1 MSNIE
6 TIRKMVNTFSL
17 VQTKEQMLDNY
28 KWFSLASSID
38 DEELTLKLL
47 REVVGKEVCQRYDNL
62 KRLEE
67 RRKRVNED

>member
-1 MSNIE
+1 MSDIE
-6 TIRKMVNTFSL
+6 TIRRMVNEFSL

-67 RRKRVNED
+67 RRKMSSNG

>member
-1 MSNIE
+1 MSDIE
-6 TIRKMVNTFSL
+6 TIRRMVNEFSL

-67 RRKRVNED
+67 RRKIVNNG

>member
-6 TIRKMVNTFSL
+6 TIRKMVNEFSL

-47 REVVGKEVCQRYDNL
+47 REVVGKEICQRYDNL

-67 RRKRVNED
+67 RRKRVSEG

>member
-6 TIRKMVNTFSL
+6 TIRKMVNEFSL
-17 VQTKEQMLDNY
+17 VQTKDQMLDNY

-67 RRKRVNED
+67 RRKIVNNG

>member
-1 MSNIE
+1 MSGIE
-6 TIRKMVNTFSL
+6 TIRRMVNEFSL

-67 RRKRVNED
+67 RRKIVNNG

>member
-1 MSNIE
+1 MSDIE
-6 TIRKMVNTFSL
+6 TIRRMVNEFSL

-67 RRKRVNED
+67 KTKKKQ

>member
-6 TIRKMVNTFSL
+6 TIRKMVNEFSL

-67 RRKRVNED
+67 RRKIVNNS

>member
-1 MSNIE
+1 MSGIE
-6 TIRKMVNTFSL
+6 TIRKMVNEFSL

-67 RRKRVNED
+67 RRKRVSED

>member
-1 MSNIE
+1 MSGIE
-6 TIRKMVNTFSL
+6 TIRRMVNEFSL

-67 RRKRVNED
+67 RRKRVNGG

>member
-1 MSNIE
+1 MSGIE
-6 TIRKMVNTFSL
+6 TIRKMVNEFSL

-67 RRKRVNED
+67 RRKIVNNG

>member
-1 MSNIE
+1 MSGIE
-6 TIRKMVNTFSL
+6 TIRKMVNEFSL

-67 RRKRVNED
+67 RRKRRNNG

>member
-6 TIRKMVNTFSL
+6 TIRKMVNEFSL

-67 RRKRVNED
+67 RRKIVNNG

>member
-1 MSNIE
+1 MSGIE
-6 TIRKMVNTFSL
+6 TIRKMVNEFSL

-62 KRLEE
+62 KRLKE
-67 RRKRVNED
+67 RRKIVNNG